1 MAQGRFSLIFATA
14 LLLGLFFQCEN
25 VWAKT
30 YFVGYDPT
38 GWTFN
43 MEDWPTGQNFKP
55 NDTLDRQGHDTCK
68 APENAY
74 VQSSGFDY
82 IILNKGENYVICNF
96 TGHCEAKMKMAINV
110 L

>member
-1 MAQGRFSLIFATA
+1 MAQGRIILTFATV
-14 LLLGLFFQCEN
+14 LLLGLFLHCEN

-55 NDTLDRQGHDTCK
+55 NDTLGK
-68 APENAY
+68 YEP
-74 VQSSGFDY
+74 SFSF
-82 IILNKGENYVICNF
+82 LF
-96 TGHCEAKMKMAINV
+96 FSW
-110 L
+110 